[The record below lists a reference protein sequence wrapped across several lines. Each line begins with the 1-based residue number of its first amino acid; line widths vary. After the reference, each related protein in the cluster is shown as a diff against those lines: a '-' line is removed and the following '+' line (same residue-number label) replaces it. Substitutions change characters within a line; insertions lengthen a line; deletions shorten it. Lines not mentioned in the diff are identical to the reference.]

1 MRRFNATV
9 AVFLT
14 GTALAFPFAAAAQE
28 AAAPVPGSPESQ
40 QGQAATP
47 NAPGDVPQTRVDQR
61 EPGPGETS
69 EDIVVTGIRR
79 GIADSISLKRDN
91 TSIVEAVSAED
102 IGKLPDVSIAESI
115 ARLPGLAAQRV
126 NGRAQVIS
134 IRGLSPDFTTTL
146 LNGRQQAS
154 SGDNRA
160 VEFDQY
166 PSELLSSVVI
176 YKTPDAQISGM
187 GLSGTADLR
196 TVRPLTFG
204 KQAFA
209 VNVRGEK
216 TEGGRLNDDIRNWGY
231 RLSASYIDQFADGKI
246 GIALGYARLDSPSG
260 NRHYKAYGY
269 EAFGN
274 QDTNGDGINDINGVT
289 PDSAD
294 GALAVNGQEI
304 FVTSR
309 SNQRD
314 AFVGIFEFQP
324 SDVVHTTIDAYYSKF
339 KQNEVTRGAEWFS
352 NPFNGAPI
360 PAGYGCRLPVSAG
373 ATSCPDGTA
382 FTGVTAPDIG
392 GTKVITAGTQANVV
406 PIIRNDNNKRED
418 ELFSIGMNNEF
429 KLDDRTRFT
438 ADLSYSMNKR
448 HEQILETYAGY
459 GLGTGG
465 VTPANGTIGRTFDNI
480 AFEQSQDDFPTYGE
494 GLNYADASRVSLGDR
509 APWGGWGHDGAI
521 RFPDVQE
528 KVYAMDLR
536 LNHEVEGFFSGFDV
550 GVNWTHRSKEKTVSD
565 NDLFLKNGR
574 QQVLVDPQFLEQS
587 PNLGFAGF
595 GPTLAFNPSKLLGTY
610 YDIAPIRDANYY
622 DKSWSILEDVFT
634 WHAKANIDWGHLTG
648 NVGVQVV
655 NQSQRSEGIVINGLE
670 PGQPIVPQRIR
681 DGDDYTDVL
690 PSLNLIYDLGG
701 GHRLRFAAS
710 KTMARP
716 RMDDMRANVAPG
728 FNSLVC
734 SGQTCAPG
742 TVVNPWSASGGNPKL
757 KPWRANSLDAAYEWY
772 INPTTYLSIA
782 GFYKDVKTYIYQQ
795 SGTFDFSGIPL
806 PTTASAIPG
815 GVIISNIGQITLPA
829 NGKGGNVK
837 GLEFSGAFNFGTL
850 TRFLDGLGVQ
860 GSLSLTESNLNP
872 TSNPD
877 PTQAVRI
884 PGLSGTV
891 YNLTG
896 YYERGGF
903 QARISQRYRSG
914 FKGEVTQLFATRGVT
929 EILADKQVDAQIGY
943 TLQGGALEG
952 LGLLFQVNN
961 LTNSPYRTRIGLD
974 GGGTKT
980 ADGDA
985 LIETYEKYG
994 RQFLLGL
1001 NYRF

>member
-1 MRRFNATV
+1 MNTGHLRARRITTLV
-9 AVFLT
+9 TLLL
-14 GTALAFPFAAAAQE
+14 GSTALVMPRAAAAQE
-28 AAAPVPGSPESQ
+28 AAAPVPGSTDSQ
-40 QGQAATP
+40 TGQPAATTP
-47 NAPGDVPQTRVDQR
+47 PGDVPQTTVETRDA
-61 EPGPGETS
+61 GAGEAG

-79 GIADSISLKRDN
+79 GIADSISLKRN
-91 TSIVEAVSAED
+91 ETSIVEAVSAED

-126 NGRAQVIS
+126 AGRAQVIS
-134 IRGLSPDFTTTL
+134 IRGLAPDFTTTL

-176 YKTPDAQISGM
+176 YKTPDAQIAGM

-204 KQAFA
+204 KRAFA

-216 TEGGRLNDDIRNWGY
+216 TEGRKLNDDIRNTGY
-231 RLSASYIDQFADGKI
+231 RVSASYIDQFAGGTL

-274 QDTNGDGINDINGVT
+274 QDGNPANIVSPDG
-289 PDSAD
+289 AD
-294 GALAVNGQEI
+294 GALLLNGQEV

-309 SNQRD
+309 TNVRD
-314 AFVGIFEFQP
+314 AFIGILEWQP
-324 SDVVHTTIDAYYSKF
+324 SDVVHSTLDVYYSKF
-339 KQNEVTRGAEWFS
+339 RQNEVTRGAQWFS
-352 NPFNGAPI
+352 NPFA
-360 PAGYGCRLPVSAG
+360 
-373 ATSCPDGTA
+373 DGLT
-382 FTGVTAPDIG
+382 FTGVTTEDRG
-392 GTKVITAGTQANVV
+392 GSPVAVSGTQVGGV
-406 PIIRNDNNKRED
+406 PIIRNDNNTRRD
-418 ELFSIGMNNEF
+418 ELFSAGLNNEF
-429 KLDDRTRFT
+429 QLDDRTHFF

-448 HEQILETYAGY
+448 REQILETYAGY

-465 VTPANGTIGRTFDNI
+465 VTPDTQQVGRTLDNI
-480 AFEQSQDDFPTYGE
+480 GFETPADGFPSYAE

-521 RFPDVQE
+521 RFPNVE
-528 KVYAMDLR
+528 ENVYALDLR
-536 LNHEVEGFFSGFDV
+536 LNHEVEGFFSSFDI
-550 GVNWTHRSKEKTVSD
+550 GVNWTHRSKSKTVND

-574 QQVLVDPQFLEQS
+574 QQVLVDPSLLQS
-587 PNLGFAGF
+587 STNLGFAGF
-595 GPTLAFNPSKLLGTY
+595 GSVLAFNPVDLLDRY

-622 DKSWSILEDVFT
+622 DKNWSILEDVIT
-634 WHAKANIDWGHLTG
+634 WHAKANIDWGRLKG

-655 NQSQRSEGIVINGLE
+655 NQNQSSTGVVINGLE

-681 DGDDYTDVL
+681 DGANYTDVL
-690 PSLNLIYDLGG
+690 PSLNLIFDMGG

-734 SGQTCAPG
+734 SGQTCSPG
-742 TVVNPWSASGGNPKL
+742 TVVNPWSASGGNSKL
-757 KPWRANSLDAAYEWY
+757 KPWRANALDAAYEWY
-772 INPTTYLSIA
+772 VNPTTYLSIA
-782 GFYKDVKTYIYQQ
+782 AFYKDIKTYIYQQ

-806 PTTASAIPG
+806 PTTASAIPA

-837 GLEFSGAFNFGTL
+837 GLEFSGAFNFGTI
-850 TRFLDGLGVQ
+850 TDVLDGLGVQ
-860 GSLSLTESNLNP
+860 GSLSLTKSNLNP

-884 PGLSGTV
+884 PGLSGRV
-891 YNLTG
+891 YNITG
-896 YYERGGF
+896 YYERAGF

-914 FKGEVTQLFATRGVT
+914 FKGEVVQLFATRGFT

-952 LGLLFQVNN
+952 LGILFQVNN
-961 LTNSPYRTRIGLD
+961 LTNSPYRTRLGLD
-974 GGGTKT
+974 GGGTRT
-980 ADGDA
+980 ESGGA
-985 LIETYEKYG
+985 LLETYEQYG
-994 RQFLLGL
+994 RQFLLGF